1 MSADIEGLVQG
12 LALAVTTLK
21 QTLEQHQIEQ
31 IEADLKAVQTAMDA
45 IHAYPDGTDGLVA
58 ALNLLPAEPSK
69 HLRNRLEQAKAEHA
83 LCGELIKLALQR
95 NAALQAYT
103 AQNDPAATYSAE
115 GGVSMGERGQL
126 LGKI

>member
-12 LALAVTTLK
+12 LTLAVTALK

-58 ALNLLPAEPSK
+58 ALNLLPAEQSK
-69 HLRNRLEQAKAEHA
+69 RLRNSLELAKADHA

-115 GGVSMGERGQL
+115 GGVSMGGRGQL